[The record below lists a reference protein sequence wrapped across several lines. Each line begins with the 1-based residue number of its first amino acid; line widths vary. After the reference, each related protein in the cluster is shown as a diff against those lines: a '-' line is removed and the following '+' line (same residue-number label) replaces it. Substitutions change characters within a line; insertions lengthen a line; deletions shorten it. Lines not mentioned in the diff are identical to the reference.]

1 MEVNKAYLRTANTE
15 AYSAITVT
23 CNHVEKDFNNTG
35 IAYRTTRNTDLSRA
49 GYVSCS
55 YLPLTHGLTMYDK
68 LKDNLDKQ
76 AKLFTELEQSTEIR
90 KMYELPDTGV
100 VSHQLVTNGYGDF
113 KELRIKHEG
122 KLVRVVKSIT
132 DVPRWL
138 TNPTKKQI

>member
-1 MEVNKAYLRTANTE
+1 
-15 AYSAITVT
+15 
-23 CNHVEKDFNNTG
+23 
-35 IAYRTTRNTDLSRA
+35 
-49 GYVSCS
+49 
-55 YLPLTHGLTMYDK
+55 MYDE

-76 AKLFTELEQSTEIR
+76 AKLFTELERSTEIR

-138 TNPTKKQI
+138 TKPNKKQV